1 MQAVANAHN
10 QPGRFTALIGY
21 EFSALLPEMGML
33 HRNVI
38 FRGADVTPRAIS
50 SLDVRNQKEFFNQL
64 EAACV
69 DPCDVL
75 TIPHNT
81 NYSWGL
87 MFSRTDED
95 GTAFSAEDLERR
107 SRIERLFEV
116 TQQKGASE
124 CQISVGASDEDCNY
138 GIIFAPCTGPD
149 GLRCARAS
157 SFLRNILLDGLAL
170 GTEAQD
176 NPYKLGVIGS
186 TDAHLSDP
194 GYVPKGVPAVSYTHL
209 RAHET

>member
-21 EFSALLPEMGML
+21 EFSALLPEMGGVAP
-33 HRNVI
+33 NVI

-87 MFSRTDED
+87 MFSDR
-95 GTAFSAEDLERR
+95 
-107 SRIERLFEV
+107 
-116 TQQKGASE
+116 
-124 CQISVGASDEDCNY
+124 
-138 GIIFAPCTGPD
+138 
-149 GLRCARAS
+149 
-157 SFLRNILLDGLAL
+157 
-170 GTEAQD
+170 
-176 NPYKLGVIGS
+176 
-186 TDAHLSDP
+186 
-194 GYVPKGVPAVSYTHL
+194 
-209 RAHET
+209 